1 MDDKFTGKQRVD
13 RLMEGREI
21 DRPPVSA
28 WQHFY
33 DQEWTAEKLAKATID
48 FQNEYDWDF
57 VKINPRSSYYVE
69 GWGARF
75 KHSGKPDEK
84 PVFEFAPVKTAKDW
98 LSIGTLDI
106 GDGAFGEQLKATDL
120 ISRHFDDQIDIF
132 QTVFSPLSIAADM
145 MATDDEFK
153 KLLESGLNL
162 ESALEAITTTLE
174 DYVDELLRIGVSG
187 IFFATTEWATRDNIT
202 EEQYLEFGQPFDM
215 RILRAARPAKF
226 NILHVCK
233 QYNML
238 PLFKQYPVEIISW
251 NKFEEGNLDFAQ
263 ADKIFTQVF
272 LGGADNNET
281 LVKGSPQD
289 IQKQIKESIADAGDH
304 PLMIGPGCALK
315 IGTPAENLKA
325 LRQAVY

>member
-1 MDDKFTGKQRVD
+1 MEDKFSPKERVD

-33 DQEWTAEKLAKATID
+33 DQEWSAEKLAKATIEY
-48 FQNEYDWDF
+48 QNTYNWDF
-57 VKINPRSSYYVE
+57 MKINPRSSYYVE
-69 GWGARF
+69 GWGAKF

-84 PVFEFAPVKTAKDW
+84 PTFEFAPVKSSKDW
-98 LSIGTLDI
+98 LSIEPLDI

-120 ISRHFDDQIDIF
+120 ISRHLDDKLDFF
-132 QTVFSPLSIAADM
+132 QTVFSPLSIAADLT
-145 MATDDEFK
+145 ATDDEFK
-153 KLLESGLNL
+153 KLLNSGLNL

-174 DYVDELLRIGVSG
+174 EYVDELLRIGVSG

-202 EEQYLEFGQPFDM
+202 EEQYLEFGQPYDL

-226 NILHVCK
+226 NVLHVCRR
-233 QYNML
+233 YNLL

-251 NKFEEGNLDFAQ
+251 NKFEEGNLDFTQ
-263 ADKIFTQVF
+263 ADKIFSQVF
-272 LGGADNNET
+272 LGGTDHLET
-281 LVKGSPQD
+281 MLKGSPD
-289 IQKQIKESIADAGDH
+289 DVRKQVKESIADAGEH

-315 IGTPAENLKA
+315 LGTPVENLKA
-325 LRQAVY
+325 LRHAVY